1 MYQFLTALLYQF
13 TTARDTKPEK
23 AVRDLMKR
31 NAFVFSPTRSPVGKS
46 AYVRKL
52 TPNAIATAKWLR
64 PRLDELMTDE

>member
-1 MYQFLTALLYQF
+1 M
-13 TTARDTKPEK
+13 
-23 AVRDLMKR
+23 RDLMKR